1 MGRVT
6 DADLLPEAVAE
17 LYASDP
23 DEFIKRRGVLAAQA
37 RAAGQ
42 ATVAKRIAGLRKP
55 TRSAWI
61 VNQLV
66 RSDPDVGS
74 QLAELGGQLRAA
86 QNSLNGAAIRDL
98 SLRRRQLIDALAR
111 QAFRISGQYSPP
123 AAIRDEVT
131 ATLSAAL
138 ADPQV
143 ADRVRAGALERAAHS
158 EGFGTAGAQIL
169 TLVPSS
175 SGGSRA
181 LAAAGRA
188 AFPARAGGT
197 ATPARNGTVP
207 GGASD
212 SAAATRNGKN
222 AATGLARRPAETTEL
237 AAARARAER
246 ERRLNAIS
254 EAEQEV
260 AEADWAM
267 DAAAKVEREQER
279 AVQLLEERL
288 ADARHLLAEVRLE
301 ARAARTAQRHARQVF
316 DRLLR

>member
-1 MGRVT
+1 MT
-6 DADLLPEAVAE
+6 DDDLLPEAVAE

-66 RSDPDVGS
+66 RSDPDVSS

-86 QNSLNGAAIRDL
+86 QRSLDGAAIRDL
-98 SLRRRQLIDALAR
+98 SLRRRHLIDALAR
-111 QAFRISGQYSPP
+111 QAFRVSGQYSPP

-181 LAAAGRA
+181 AAGRA
-188 AFPARAGGT
+188 ASPARTGGT
-197 ATPARNGTVP
+197 ATPARNGAAP
-207 GGASD
+207 GRARD
-212 SAAATRNGKN
+212 SAAVTRNGKS
-222 AATGLARRPAETTEL
+222 AAPGLARRPAETTEL

-246 ERRLNAIS
+246 ERRRNAIS
-254 EAEQEV
+254 EAEQDV

-288 ADARHLLAEVRLE
+288 ADARHRLAEARLE
-301 ARAARTAQRHARQVF
+301 AREARTAQRHARQVL
-316 DRLLR
+316 DRLRR